1 MLLFKTAQNRYIALK
16 EHRRFPAGTQ
26 VTACFDGR
34 EVPAVL
40 ARAFVR
46 QYGGHFFA

>member
-16 EHRRFPAGTQ
+16 ELRRFPSGTQ
-26 VTACFDGR
+26 VTACFGGR
-34 EVPAVL
+34 EVPPVL
-40 ARAFVR
+40 ARAYVR